1 MIHLTRQ
8 EQALFSVLEQNRGR
22 VVPREEL
29 MEQAWGYP
37 GGRSTRTL
45 DVHIQHLRKKLGT
58 TQHIETIYRIG
69 YRLAG

>member
-1 MIHLTRQ
+1 
-8 EQALFSVLEQNRGR
+8 
-22 VVPREEL
+22 

-37 GGRSTRTL
+37 GGRNTRTL

-58 TQHIETIYRIG
+58 TQRIETIYRIG